1 MVPTDGVKFTQLL
14 PTDTDD
20 HAAAAAA
27 AAAVSDHSNDD
38 ATADMPFLM
47 TIHSPQLLTTSSHS
61 RLW

>member
-1 MVPTDGVKFTQLL
+1 MGMVPTDGVKFTQLL

-20 HAAAAAA
+20 HAAAT
-27 AAAVSDHSNDD
+27 AAVFDHSNDD
-38 ATADMPFLM
+38 ATADIPFLM

>member
-20 HAAAAAA
+20 HAAA
-27 AAAVSDHSNDD
+27 VSDHSNDD
-38 ATADMPFLM
+38 ATADIPFLM

>member
-20 HAAAAAA
+20 H

>member
-27 AAAVSDHSNDD
+27 VVVSDHSNDD
-38 ATADMPFLM
+38 ATVDMPFLM
-47 TIHSPQLLTTSSHS
+47 MIHSPQLLTTSSRS